1 MPTVAVNVGAGM
13 KTQLETANVQGWAVY
28 FDKNGNNP
36 FWTPLNGSG
45 ASLNLPDQQGL
56 KVYFILQ
63 SLAPGVTPV
72 HTGGSAS
79 TLTDPIQTESQII
92 ATGTPSSAQTLNY
105 RYDSFEVT
113 FTPAPA
119 DAGNLTDINGFGIPM
134 AIDVVYADGT
144 SGTRGYS
151 ISGGGVA
158 TSDTIWNELVSAG
171 GSGSIQ
177 YFTSAT
183 SGGLTGPRMAISPA
197 TAISE
202 NISGTNYQTS
212 NWLPYISGLQSST
225 AVSAGSGG
233 AAGAEQIQITGY
245 FNGAPD
251 GNHVWHN
258 AGFYSYRV
266 TFNGVNFVLTP
277 DAASQI
283 KGTITITPADLA
295 NSIYMTL
302 GNATVAGLANP
313 NGIAGST
320 TTLTMNTGANN
331 EWGTVLRDFLAGFT
345 AGYWNSTATSQNAQ
359 VSGSIILNKE
369 WNQDPTYA
377 FGGAITSGTGSVTP
391 ASHVAYDEYAKVF
404 FNYTNSYGNGYS
416 DFLTRA
422 YNVGPLIDVT
432 QSPTGSPTSSIT
444 VTLFGDGDTPTGY
457 TQPTIAN
464 YIAPTGGAYLVPA
477 GVSSSGIQTTLNFNV
492 GQTRL
497 IEGTPIQV
505 VLKGAT
511 DVVLPTISSF
521 NNYQVVSNGSGG
533 YTTTTY
539 GLPSPGVVALLDLP
553 VTAATSGTGVNWY
566 QIVVGTGAAAKTFNF
581 YLTVDSSG
589 NILNPAYTG
598 QGGSIAIDGLAAI
611 TGTGTGQYIT
621 AANGGMTISFFQGG
635 TNTLDP
641 SLLTT
646 VSGTLL
652 PWAPL
657 VGMRPGYTS
666 SGGAPFLQSYEVWSA
681 QSSGTTTAQT
691 VYNGALVFGW
701 NGSDQA
707 ALQQQTAASNFYV
720 ASYTNKIFGSSYAK
734 LTFSALSGGALP
746 TEIVSNG
753 GYLVAQA
760 DVDGNWATSM
770 PVSFANGAYTVQM
783 QEFADSGLTSALNS
797 ASVVQSFTVSQGAT
811 ISTYNLSL
819 ETGHTS
825 TGLVIASGGALT
837 VNGGTASAT
846 MISAGGIEYVASGVD
861 RGAIVL
867 GEHQVWQGATATSMT
882 IASGGSG
889 YVYGTTSAVAINGG
903 GFQYVGGQA
912 HQSVASATTVNSGG
926 NQYVFASGF
935 ASGTTVLSG
944 GKQVVGGATSS
955 GGGGFAMNS
964 LIEAGG
970 QLLVSAGGSA
980 GSSYNSSSLVSG
992 NWVTAT
998 LVSGSATI
1006 AGGLGYVYSG
1016 GVALGTLLQGS
1027 GGALNVYAGGSAA
1040 STTIQSGTTQYAY
1053 QGGSSLAAT
1062 VQSGGFEV
1070 VWGSGSVASGATIQ
1084 SAGYEYVYDSAHASN
1099 TTIQSGGTQLV
1110 WDSGTIA
1117 SNSLVQS
1124 FGLMHVHNGGSSVN
1138 TTIVGGLQVV
1148 WSGGTDSNATINVG
1162 SQHIGA
1168 TGSALATTVNS
1179 GGFQYNYGDAVG
1191 TIVNSAGSAITFSGG
1206 TTTSAQIN
1214 SGGTYHVIA
1223 GGIADDLAVIGTGQA
1238 FVWSGGSLQDATISG
1253 GFLQFISGA
1262 LTSGSEITFATAGG
1276 TVKFDDSVSIDAQLS
1291 ISGYGY
1297 QSGTLA
1303 FADIGFT
1310 SGVTSATWNQSSG
1323 SAGVLS
1329 ITSGTLQASINL
1341 FGNYV
1346 AGDFTLA
1353 SYGTTGT
1360 QITDTTPPDAFS
1372 LLANPHA

>member
-13 KTQLETANVQGWAVY
+13 ASQLGTANVQGWAVY
-28 FDKNGNNP
+28 FDASGNSPTWVQLTN
-36 FWTPLNGSG
+36 TG
-45 ASLNLPDQQGL
+45 ATLNLPDQKGL

-63 SLAPGVTPV
+63 SMAPGVESVQTQ
-72 HTGGSAS
+72 
-79 TLTDPIQTESQII
+79 IQTESQITP
-92 ATGTPSSAQTLNY
+92 TGTLSSADVLNY

-134 AIDVVYADGT
+134 EIDVVYSDGT

-151 ISGGGVA
+151 IPGGGV
-158 TSDTIWNELVSAG
+158 SSSNTIWNELASAG
-171 GSGSIQ
+171 GSASIQ

-212 NWLPYISGLQSST
+212 NWLPYISGLQTST

-233 AAGAEQIQITGY
+233 AAGADQIQITGY

-251 GNHVWHN
+251 GNNVWHN

-283 KGTITITPADLA
+283 KGTITISPADLA

-302 GNATVAGLANP
+302 GNATVSGLANP
-313 NGIAGST
+313 NGLPGST

-345 AGYWNSTATSQNAQ
+345 AGYWGSTTTSLNAQ

-377 FGGAITSGTGSVTP
+377 FGGAIASGPGSVTSP
-391 ASHVAYDEYAKVF
+391 GYVYYDEYAKVF

-416 DFLTRA
+416 DFLTRSF
-422 YNVGPLIDVT
+422 NVGPLIDVT

-444 VTLFGDGDTPTGY
+444 VTLFGDSDTPTGY
-457 TQPTIAN
+457 TSQTIAN
-464 YIAPTGGAYLVPA
+464 YIAPTSGGYLVPS
-477 GVSSSGIQTTLNFNV
+477 GVNTNGIQTTLNFNV
-492 GQTRL
+492 GQTTL
-497 IEGTPIQV
+497 IEGTPIQII
-505 VLKGAT
+505 LKGAT
-511 DVVLPTISSF
+511 SASDVALPAISGSG
-521 NNYQVVSNGSGG
+521 NYQIVSNGSGG
-533 YTTTTY
+533 YATSAY
-539 GLPSPGVVALLDLP
+539 GIPSAGVVNLLDLP
-553 VTAATSGTGVNWY
+553 VTFATSGNGVNWY
-566 QIVVGTGAAAKTFNF
+566 QIVVGTGAAAKTFNL
-581 YLTVDSSG
+581 YQTVDSAG
-589 NILNPAYTG
+589 ILNPAYTS
-598 QGGSIAIDGLAAI
+598 QGGFIAIDGLAAI
-611 TGTGTGQYIT
+611 TGTGAGQYIT
-621 AANGGMTISFFQGG
+621 ATSGMTISFFQGG

-641 SLLTT
+641 SLLNT
-646 VSGTLL
+646 VSGTLV

-666 SGGAPFLQSYEVWSA
+666 SDGAPFLQSYEVWNA
-681 QSSGTTTAQT
+681 QTSGTTTPQT

-707 ALQQQTAASNFYV
+707 ALQQQTAAGNYYV
-720 ASYTNKIFGSSYAK
+720 SAYTNKTFGSSYAK
-734 LTFSALSGGALP
+734 LTFSAVSGGGGTLP
-746 TEIVSNG
+746 TEILSNG
-753 GYLVAQA
+753 GYLMAQA
-760 DVDGNWATSM
+760 DVDGNWATSV
-770 PVSFANGAYTVQM
+770 PVSFTNGTYTVQM

-797 ASVVQSFTVSQGAT
+797 ASVVQSFTVAQGTA

-819 ETGHTS
+819 ETGQTS
-825 TGLVIASGGALT
+825 AGLVIASGGALT

-846 MISAGGIEYVASGVD
+846 MISAGGIEYVAAGVD

-867 GEHQVWQGATATSMT
+867 GEHQVWSGASASSMT

-912 HQSVASATTVNSGG
+912 HLSVASGTTVNSGG
-926 NQYVFASGF
+926 NQYIFGSGF

-944 GKQVVGGATSS
+944 GKQVVGGTTSS

-964 LIEAGG
+964 LIQAGG
-970 QLLVSAGGSA
+970 QLLISAGGSA
-980 GSSYNSSSLVSG
+980 GSSYTSTSIVSG
-992 NWVTAT
+992 NPVTAT
-998 LVSGSATI
+998 LVSGGATI

-1027 GGALNVYAGGSAA
+1027 GGALNAYSGGSAA
-1040 STTIQSGTTQYAY
+1040 STTIQSGTNQYAY
-1053 QGGSSLAAT
+1053 LGGSSLAAT

-1070 VWGSGSVASGATIQ
+1070 VWGIGSVASGATVQ
-1084 SAGYEYVYDSAHASN
+1084 SAGYEYVYDGAQASN

-1117 SNSLVQS
+1117 SNSLIQTS
-1124 FGLMHVHNGGSSVN
+1124 GLMQIHNGGSALN
-1138 TTIVGGLQVV
+1138 TTVNGGLFIV
-1148 WSGGTDSNATINVG
+1148 WSGGTASDTTINGAGSFNG
-1162 SQHIGA
+1162 SQHVGA

-1179 GGFQYNYGDAVG
+1179 GGFQYNYGNAIG
-1191 TIVNSAGSAITFSGG
+1191 TIVNSAGSAITYSGG
-1206 TTTSAQIN
+1206 TTTSAQVT
-1214 SGGTYHVIA
+1214 SGGTIHVIA
-1223 GGIADDLAVIGTGQA
+1223 GGSADDLAVIGTGQA
-1238 FVWSGGSLQDATISG
+1238 FVWSGGSVQDVTISG
-1253 GFLQFISGA
+1253 GFLEFISGA
-1262 LTSGSEITFATAGG
+1262 LTSGSAITFATAGG

-1303 FADIGFT
+1303 LADIGFT

-1323 SAGVLS
+1323 SAGILT

-1353 SYGTTGT
+1353 SYGATGT

-1372 LLANPHA
+1372 LLAHPHA